1 MAFGWAEHTQEKR
14 LVKVRN
20 ARGKLWLFGWFAAVG
35 PGLLP
40 GCAAREGTIG
50 AMLGQRGDGRLFVRE
65 APPTLSA
72 SRYGLTVGDEIL
84 LVDGRDVRVMNER
97 DLHHALAGPE
107 GTKVKI
113 TAIRGDAV
121 VRTTLTRE
129 SAPRGPSGKNE
140 KK

>member
-14 LVKVRN
+14 LVKVRM
-20 ARGKLWLFGWFAAVG
+20 ALSKLQLFGWFAVVG

-40 GCAAREGTIG
+40 GCVAREGTIG

-65 APPTLSA
+65 TPPELAA
-72 SRYGLTVGDEIL
+72 SRSGLRPGDEIL
-84 LVDGRDVRVMNER
+84 LIDGRDVRGMNER
-97 DLHHALAGPE
+97 DLHRALAGDA

-113 TAIRGDAV
+113 TAVRGDAV
-121 VRTTLTRE
+121 LRTTLTR
-129 SAPRGPSGKNE
+129 SNTSQGSSQ